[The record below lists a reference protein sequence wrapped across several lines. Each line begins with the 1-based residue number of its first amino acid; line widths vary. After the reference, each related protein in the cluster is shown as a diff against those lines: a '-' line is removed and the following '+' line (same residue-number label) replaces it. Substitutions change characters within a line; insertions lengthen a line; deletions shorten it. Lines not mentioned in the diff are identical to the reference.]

1 MDRPTPNRFDDRIEH
16 VISTRARTAGY
27 FTKSDFLE
35 INRWKTP
42 RTAKRVAENGEEY
55 VKTVTQTAL
64 STPSERL
71 RIEILTLLRGMGWR
85 TSSVIL
91 HFAHK
96 EPYPILD
103 VRALWSLG
111 IEVGE
116 DKYNFDLWQTYTTFC
131 RDLALRT
138 NKTMR
143 ELDRAV
149 AVLEGKSKVTWAQTK
164 GKDGVFCFV
173 APCLDNKWA
182 AL

>member
-1 MDRPTPNRFDDRIEH
+1 MKAGHYTFSLRFPLSRLDQWIARYDKSLDARIEN
-16 VISTRARTAGY
+16 VISPRARTAGY

-42 RTAKRVAENGEEY
+42 RTAKRVAENSEEY
-55 VKTVTQTAL
+55 IKIVTQTAL

-103 VRALWSLG
+103 FRSLWSLG
-111 IEVGE
+111 IEVAE
-116 DKYNFDLWQTYTTFC
+116 DKYNFDLWQPYTAFC
-131 RDLALRT
+131 RDLASQAK
-138 NKTMR
+138 KTMR
-143 ELDRAV
+143 ELDRG
-149 AVLEGKSKVTWAQTK
+149 LWQYSKENQR
-164 GKDGVFCFV
+164 
-173 APCLDNKWA
+173 
-182 AL
+182 